1 MAGVTRI
8 KIQET
13 VAELETLIQQ
23 QSNPSLK
30 ERLQVLYLLKLP
42 NAMSISAVAKVV
54 GRHRGSVQR
63 WLSQYRE
70 TGLHGLLETRQ
81 SPGRPQV
88 IPGWAVKSLQRRL
101 DDPETGFGS
110 YTQVQQWLS
119 DTLDVEAEY
128 ATVHH
133 LVRYR
138 LGAKLKAARPVHAK
152 QTPEALAAFKQTS
165 VTTSACSNS
174 TQRRQNRSLH
184 GFATSLRT
192 RVALG

>member
-1 MAGVTRI
+1 MVGVTRI
-8 KIQET
+8 KIRET
-13 VAELETLIQQ
+13 VTELEALIQQ
-23 QSNPSLK
+23 QSHPNLK
-30 ERLQVLYLLKLP
+30 ERLQVLYLLQLP
-42 NAMSISAVAKVV
+42 DAMSISAIAKVV

-70 TGLHGLLETRQ
+70 TGLNGLLETHQ

-88 IPGWAVKSLQRRL
+88 IPTWAVASLKRRL

-119 DTLDVEAEY
+119 ETLNVEAEY

-152 QTPEALAAFKQTS
+152 QNPEALTAFKQTS
-165 VTTSACSNS
+165 ATTSSC
-174 TQRRQNRSLH
+174 
-184 GFATSLRT
+184 
-192 RVALG
+192 